1 MDVEMA
7 LDEPGPGHDDEV
19 VATVADEDAAR
30 PLVESLLLA
39 GVGPSL
45 KPVPDGL
52 AVCVVNGQ
60 GDRARKALGL
70 PTESPDP
77 AAAGSSPTNPGASG
91 GVTGSAGTTAR
102 RAAAGLTSMGTGGA
116 GGVRSWSTIKVMALF
131 LVGLVLIPAIAFF
144 VSFKL
149 AGG

>member
-1 MDVEMA
+1 MA
-7 LDEPGPGHDDEV
+7 LDEPVPGHDDEV
-19 VATVADEDAAR
+19 VATVADEAAAR

-60 GDRARKALGL
+60 GDRAREALGL
-70 PTESPDP
+70 PAESTGPSGTGSIAAESTSGMAGTAGTSARRV
-77 AAAGSSPTNPGASG
+77 AAALTS
-91 GVTGSAGTTAR
+91 TGSAGV
-102 RAAAGLTSMGTGGA
+102 A
-116 GGVRSWSTIKVMALF
+116 GGVRSWSTAKVVALF
-131 LVGLVLIPAIAFF
+131 LLGLVVIPAIAFF